1 MNPAFRIFTPAI
13 AAMIAG
19 ACGTTRDS
27 ILFAREESSTV
38 RLVASSDARPIAN
51 TDVRLRPDS
60 GIGCAQARCASDGS
74 MWRGHSDAT
83 GRVVIP
89 REIVGMLATTEVD
102 GYMDDLLDNATL
114 EKNGQW
120 VLELT
125 PRDST
130 GDGPFALKLFDET
143 NSRAPFVNK
152 RVALQFSDTYGAEHT
167 VVLTTNQLGYIF
179 IQPQI
184 AAIGKHA
191 SLKIPHF
198 DLQFIRFG
206 DAHRN
211 VYFDRTSGK
220 WDHDREL

>member
-1 MNPAFRIFTPAI
+1 
-13 AAMIAG
+13 
-19 ACGTTRDS
+19 
-27 ILFAREESSTV
+27 
-38 RLVASSDARPIAN
+38 VA
-51 TDVRLRPDS
+51 
-60 GIGCAQARCASDGS
+60 
-74 MWRGHSDAT
+74 
-83 GRVVIP
+83 IP
-89 REIVGMLATTEVD
+89 RKIVGMLATTEID

-114 EKNGQW
+114 EKNGEW

-125 PRDST
+125 PRDAT

-143 NSRAPFVNK
+143 NSREPFVNK
-152 RVALQFSDTYGAEHT
+152 RVALEFSDMYDAKHT